1 MSVGFGGAVKL
12 TGESEYRKALAEI
25 NKQLKQT
32 SADMKLLTASYASN
46 DKSIESLTAKEE
58 ALSKQYDEQ
67 AKKVKTLSERQK
79 EVAGQYEKN
88 KEAHNTLLATL
99 SQEIEKLKEV
109 EAESGKTSKEYQE
122 QAKKVTDLT
131 GQVKTSAAT
140 IETQENALSKLKV
153 ELTNATAEM
162 VKTKKEGEA
171 LQKSQSSLTETINR
185 QESELSDLKK
195 AYIDAVAQYGKNSDE
210 AKALGKSITDLSEE
224 LNDNKEEYEN
234 ASKAADKLDKSID
247 ESGKSAEKAAS
258 GGFTVLKGAL
268 ASLAADAIKNVVSG
282 LADLGKELVNLGKEA
297 ISSYADYEQ
306 LKGGIETL
314 FGTGGKTAEEYA
326 EEVGISVEQAELYL
340 ANSVRA
346 QERVL
351 EDARNAY
358 KDVGLSANEY
368 METVTSFS
376 ASLLSSLGGNQE
388 VAAKAA
394 NDALKDMSDN
404 ANKMGSD
411 LQSIQAAY
419 QGFAKGQFQLLD
431 NLKLG
436 YGGTK
441 GEMER
446 LLKDAQKLSGVKY
459 NIDNLN
465 DIYSAIHV
473 IQEEMGITGTTA
485 NEAATTVS
493 GSINMTKKAWENLVT
508 GLADDNA
515 DLSGLIN
522 NFVESLNSTLDNILP
537 LVDNVVSGI
546 LTLGE
551 SLVTNLLPQLLN
563 RIPPLVNQLAPVLLS
578 GVTQIL
584 KSISSV
590 LPQLL
595 PTIQKLITDTLG
607 VLTRALPEL
616 LKTGSSLL
624 LSIIQGIAE
633 AIPDLIK
640 MLPDVIKAITDTL
653 LSEEGINTMIDT
665 GIDLLVGV
673 IDGLTEAIPKLV
685 AMLPQIIETICSTL
699 TEPEMIGKILVT
711 AADLVIEL
719 SKGIINTLGEITS
732 AAGDIISSFIS
743 GIRSWFE
750 KIGSLG
756 GDLLM
761 KLKEGID
768 KLQYKVIAAAMTIGQ
783 SIIDALPIPDDLKEV
798 GEGIVRGIWEG
809 VQSLA
814 SWLKEKCRKFASG
827 IVSGIKGALGIAS
840 PSKVFRDQVGRY
852 IAEGI
857 GVGFTDEMKDVTKE
871 MQDAIPSSFDIEP
884 KVNSGLSYSGTG
896 LGGLSYTD
904 VVNAFKEALADVKV
918 EMDDVTMGKFV
929 EQTVTD
935 AIYT

>member
-1 MSVGFGGAVKL
+1 MGVGFGGAVKL

-46 DKSIESLTAKEE
+46 DKSVEALTAKEE

-67 AKKVKTLSERQK
+67 AKKVKTLSDRQK
-79 EVAGQYEKN
+79 EVAAQYEKN
-88 KEAHNTLLATL
+88 KETHNGLLSTL
-99 SQEIEKLKEV
+99 SQEIETLKAV

-140 IETQENALSKLKV
+140 LETQENALSKLKV

-171 LQKSQSSLTETINR
+171 LQKSQGSLTESISR

-224 LNDNKEEYEN
+224 LNENKEEYES
-234 ASKAADKLDKSID
+234 ASKAADDLDKSID
-247 ESGKSAEKAAS
+247 KSGKDAEKAAS

-282 LADLGKELVNLGKEA
+282 LVDLGKELVNLGKEA
-297 ISSYADYEQ
+297 ITSYADYEQ

-351 EDARNAY
+351 DDARNAY

-388 VAAKAA
+388 IAAKAA

-411 LQSIQAAY
+411 LESIQAAY
-419 QGFAKGQFQLLD
+419 QGFAKGQYTLLD

-446 LLKDAQKLSGVKY
+446 LLKDAQELSGVEY

-465 DIYSAIHV
+465 DVYKAIHV
-473 IQEEMGITGTTA
+473 IQDSMGITGTTA
-485 NEAATTVS
+485 KEAATTVS
-493 GSINMTKKAWENLVT
+493 GSVNMTKKAWANLVT

-515 DLSGLIN
+515 DLSGLID
-522 NFVESLNSTLDNILP
+522 NFIESLNSTLDNILP
-537 LVDNVVSGI
+537 LVDNVVHGI
-546 LTLGE
+546 ITLGE
-551 SLVTNLLPQLLN
+551 SLVTNLLPQLLE
-563 RIPPLVNQLAPVLLS
+563 RIPPLVSQLAPVLLS

-584 KSISSV
+584 QSINTV

-595 PTIQKLITDTLG
+595 PVIQKLITDTLG
-607 VLTRALPEL
+607 VLTRALPDL

-624 LSIIQGIAE
+624 LSIIQGIAA

-640 MLPDVIKAITDTL
+640 MLPDIIEAITDTL
-653 LSEEGINTMIDT
+653 LSEEGMTTMIDT
-665 GIDLLVGV
+665 GIDLLVGI
-673 IDGLTEAIPKLV
+673 IDGLVDAIPRLV
-685 AMLPQIIETICSTL
+685 AMLPDIIETICSTL
-699 TEPEMIGKILVT
+699 TEPEMIGKLLVT
-711 AADLVIEL
+711 AADLVITL
-719 SKGIINTLGEITS
+719 CGGIADTLGEVAS
-732 AAGDIISSFIS
+732 AAGDIISEFIS

-756 GDLLM
+756 GDLLL
-761 KLKEGID
+761 KFKEGIE
-768 KLQYKVIAAAMTIGQ
+768 KIKYKVIAAVMTLGEN
-783 SIIDALPIPDDLKEV
+783 IIDALPIPDDLKEV
-798 GEGIVRGIWEG
+798 GKDIVRGIWNG
-809 VQSLA
+809 ITSLS
-814 SWLKEKCRKFASG
+814 SWLKQKCESFASG
-827 IVSGIKGALGIAS
+827 IVNNLKSFFGISS
-840 PSKVFRDQVGRY
+840 PSKVFKNEVGRY
-852 IAEGI
+852 LAEGI
-857 GVGFTDEMKDVTKE
+857 GVGFSDEMKDVTKE
-871 MQDAIPSSFDIEP
+871 MQESIPTSFNIEP
-884 KVNSGLSYSGTG
+884 SVSGGLAYSGNGLTG
-896 LGGLSYTD
+896 LTYTD